1 MNIKV
6 NENRLVDFSEH
17 EQGTSNETN
26 VQTLQ
31 IEVPEKYNDFYK
43 KIVFVTDDGTFW
55 DYLEE
60 DGSYVLKNN
69 VTKYNSVEF
78 YVWLS
83 KTENE
88 ITEDFRS
95 KTYPLFFNENVS
107 PDGEVPEEQETE
119 MERVVRILEEEIE
132 KVRDLE
138 TEITQLKE
146 DVETAIEETNN
157 LNLDVSKENKTAT
170 VTLTKKDGTVKTV
183 QISDGVSLQF
193 MWDGTRLGIKTE
205 NDSDYI
211 FVNLEGQRG
220 PRGEQRR
227 GISN

>member
-6 NENRLVDFSEH
+6 NENRLIDFSEH

-26 VQTLQ
+26 IQKLQ
-31 IEVPEKYNDFYK
+31 IEVPEQYNDFYK
-43 KIVFVTDDGTFW
+43 KIVFVTEEGNYW

-60 DGSYVLKNN
+60 DGSYTLKSNI
-69 VTKYNSVEF
+69 TKFSKVGF
-78 YVWLS
+78 YIWLS
-83 KTENE
+83 KAEDEVTQ
-88 ITEDFRS
+88 DFRS

-107 PDGEVPEEQETE
+107 PNGEVPEEQETE
-119 MERVVRILEEEIE
+119 MERVVRILEEEIT
-132 KVRDLE
+132 KVEGLE
-138 TEITQLKE
+138 AEVQELKNSLTTL
-146 DVETAIEETNN
+146 VEEAG
-157 LNLDVSKENKTAT
+157 NLDIDANKVNKTAT
-170 VTLTKKDGTVKTV
+170 VTITRKTGEQKSV
-183 QISDGVSLQF
+183 NILDGVSLQF

-205 NDSDYI
+205 NDSDYT